1 MLVFL
6 GNMLKIPG
14 RVVKRP
20 CEGTIIIIEGTT
32 SSRFLIPP
40 HPLTN
45 FEIQRT
51 EFRLK
56 KTEFRL
62 KNIDQIRNYFTEE
75 IIQKELMST
84 EDKNVS
90 GILNHI
96 EHLMTLVS
104 TVTGCAS
111 IYSFASFLGVPVDIT
126 GSTVRLKICVITT
139 VI

>member
-1 MLVFL
+1 MLDFL

-20 CEGTIIIIEGTT
+20 CEGTIIIIEGTI

-40 HPLTN
+40 HFLTI

-62 KNIDQIRNYFTEE
+62 KNIDQIRNYFIEE
-75 IIQKELMST
+75 IIQNELMST
-84 EDKNVS
+84 KDKKVS

-96 EHLMTLVS
+96 EHVITLVS

-111 IYSFASFLGVPVDIT
+111 ISSCSTCASF
-126 GSTVRLKICVITT
+126 S
-139 VI
+139 

>member
-14 RVVKRP
+14 RVAKRS
-20 CEGTIIIIEGTT
+20 CEGTIRIIEGTT

-56 KTEFRL
+56 RTEFRF
-62 KNIDQIRNYFTEE
+62 KNIDQIRNYFIEE

-84 EDKNVS
+84 KDKKVS

-104 TVTGCAS
+104 TFTGCAS

-139 VI
+139 GI